1 MDHSHLSHI
10 VPPPPDVQPVVDR
23 MAMYVAKNGVEFEIV
38 VKSKKD
44 PRFDFLHSWHVH
56 FAYYDFKKQLFI
68 QVIIQMFDYN
78 YFPPNQAIKMVK
90 PKNLPKYIFTIK
102 VFMMFIP
109 KVPH

>member
-68 QVIIQMFDYN
+68 QVIRMFD
-78 YFPPNQAIKMVK
+78 
-90 PKNLPKYIFTIK
+90 
-102 VFMMFIP
+102 
-109 KVPH
+109 

>member
-23 MAMYVAKNGVEFEIV
+23 MAMYVAKNGPEFEIV

-44 PRFDFLHSWHVH
+44 PRFEFLLSHHLH

-68 QVIIQMFDYN
+68 
-78 YFPPNQAIKMVK
+78 
-90 PKNLPKYIFTIK
+90 K
-102 VFMMFIP
+102 VDQQ
-109 KVPH
+109 KK

>member
-68 QVIIQMFDYN
+68 QVIGMFD
-78 YFPPNQAIKMVK
+78 
-90 PKNLPKYIFTIK
+90 
-102 VFMMFIP
+102 
-109 KVPH
+109 